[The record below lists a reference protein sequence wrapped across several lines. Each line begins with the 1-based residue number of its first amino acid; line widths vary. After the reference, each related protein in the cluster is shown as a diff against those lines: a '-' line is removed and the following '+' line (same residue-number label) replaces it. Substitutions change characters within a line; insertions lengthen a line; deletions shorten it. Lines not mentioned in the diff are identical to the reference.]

1 MANRKRDGEPLATL
15 MRTQVGLKADHFGQ
29 TPPSVSVPQELSLKQ
44 FRLGEDENNY
54 KIDSGILPFMVT
66 PPGATSEEAA
76 FCRVEEDNAMIDY
89 GVVAEGATGLSLD
102 DAWAIRKGR
111 AYIPLNWD
119 IKGRTSCGLSW
130 PSLLPSMVVTI
141 TSLPSFMLHSSCL
154 SDINHPSRRA
164 LLHCGDVAL
173 IL

>member
-66 PPGATSEEAA
+66 PPRATSEEAA
-76 FCRVEEDNAMIDY
+76 TCPDEEDDAMLDY
-89 GVVAEGATGLSLD
+89 GVVYAGNTELTLAEARE
-102 DAWAIRKGR
+102 IRKSR
-111 AYIPLNWD
+111 AYLPLNKD
-119 IKGRTSCGLSW
+119 KG
-130 PSLLPSMVVTI
+130 
-141 TSLPSFMLHSSCL
+141 
-154 SDINHPSRRA
+154 
-164 LLHCGDVAL
+164 
-173 IL
+173 